1 MSAST
6 SAPYA
11 FTYLSPLAIGDVV
24 YSVRMYDPGT
34 FTHQGVGHCD
44 PLGQTY
50 TGVLKDGETL
60 DKEWLR
66 RQLAPVRD
74 FQLRHHARIL
84 VGEFSAIC
92 WAPGADN

>member
-11 FTYLSPLAIGDVV
+11 FTYLSPLAIDDVV

-34 FTHQGVGHCD
+34 FTHQGVGPGD